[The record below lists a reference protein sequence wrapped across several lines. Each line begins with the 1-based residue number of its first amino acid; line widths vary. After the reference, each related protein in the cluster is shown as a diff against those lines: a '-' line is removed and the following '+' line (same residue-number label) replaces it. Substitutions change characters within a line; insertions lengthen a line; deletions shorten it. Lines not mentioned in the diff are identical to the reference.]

1 MAHIQTTIK
10 PKLCHCGRAKTFTAT
25 RPHWF
30 GIRPI
35 VQIFLKDTK
44 MKEKRLKNYFFSMS
58 KNIFCAK
65 NLKRFPRNSVHFNKN
80 KIAVLLFFEGLLPC
94 REFSFQLSLTDQAPA
109 TFYRLVEAKATTD
122 LLSPRLVE
130 SRLRQRIFFLLCKVA
145 AVANVVVV
153 AVVAVVVVRHISAKN
168 PFSCSDLRSCIK
180 THDRTHD

>member
-1 MAHIQTTIK
+1 
-10 PKLCHCGRAKTFTAT
+10 
-25 RPHWF
+25 
-30 GIRPI
+30 
-35 VQIFLKDTK
+35 
-44 MKEKRLKNYFFSMS
+44 MS

-153 AVVAVVVVRHISAKN
+153 VATVIAVVVVVVVVRHISAKN